1 MRIAFFSE
9 VPTFNPIFP
18 NGVSAFIEAISKQ
31 LTKLGHTVEIYEGIT
46 YFGQK
51 KEQTVAKNITIHRL
65 FSLPLSSYQNFRISL
80 AVGTVLKGINEEVD
94 VVHANGPMNGIAA
107 SMVGRKQN
115 CPKIITYHTP
125 STQYREYCPP
135 FLAPFGT
142 RAFLEWAERTVYNA
156 FDLIT
161 TPAAKWKE
169 NLIKE
174 GFDAHKIFVLPNC
187 VNIEENNVRIT
198 PEYVQKLRD
207 RFELNGKRVVV
218 YVGRMSPEKR
228 IPDIIKLVPKVIKE
242 EPDTHFL
249 MVGKGP
255 YLDQYREMAAHVA
268 PHDITF
274 TGYVSD
280 KDLSNIMQM
289 SSLGLIFAGSAQVF
303 DITLLNY
310 WTNSLAVCAR
320 RAGGMGDVIEHS
332 QNGMLFEKCTDACSY
347 IINLLQDQNFCKKI
361 GKNGYQTVK
370 NKYSVEAVTKQL
382 LSLYNLAAHE
392 FHKPGDTIFKH
403 VWRYLT
409 KNQKR

>member
-1 MRIAFFSE
+1 LRIAFFSE
-9 VPTFNPIFP
+9 VPTFNPILP
-18 NGVSAFIEAISKQ
+18 NGVSAFIEAISKE
-31 LTKLGHTVEIYEGIT
+31 LAKLGHTIEIYEGIT

-51 KEQTVAKNITIHRL
+51 KEQHICKNITIHRL

-80 AVGTVLKGINEEVD
+80 ALGTTLKGIKEDVD
-94 VVHANGPMNGIAA
+94 VVHAHGPMNGIPA

-115 CPKIITYHTP
+115 VPKIITYHTP
-125 STQYREYCPP
+125 AIQYSEYCPV

-142 RAFLEWAERTVYNA
+142 RSFLEWAERTVYNA

-161 TPAAKWKE
+161 TPAEKWRK
-169 NLIKE
+169 NLINA

-187 VNIEENNVRIT
+187 VNIKENDDRIT

-207 RFELNGKRVVV
+207 RYELNGKRVVV
-218 YVGRMSPEKR
+218 YVGRMSPEKQ

-255 YLDQYREMAAHVA
+255 YLDQYREMASRLNLNRNV
-268 PHDITF
+268 TF

-289 SSLGLIFAGSAQVF
+289 SSLGLIFANGAQVF

-320 RAGGMGDVIEHS
+320 RAGGMGDVIQHA

-361 GKNGYQTVK
+361 GKNGYLTVK
-370 NKYSVEAVTKQL
+370 NKYSVEAVTQQL
-382 LSLYNLAAHE
+382 LSLYNLAARE

-403 VWRYLT
+403 IWRYLT
-409 KNQKR
+409 KH